1 MTDIRTRFSTTPRL
15 FVVGLFIL
23 GAACH
28 HKPPASVPAP
38 TAPAPVAAPAPA
50 ALVIRSGPTLIQAMH
65 DRYASGWYHTLTF
78 TQKTT
83 LGLPSGGDV
92 VQTWY
97 EALKIPGRQR
107 IDSDLAA
114 KAGVLFAHDSIHN
127 FSGGKLVH
135 ADSGSN
141 ELLVLGFD
149 VYGQSVARSET
160 LLRGLGFDLSRFHEA
175 TWQGTPVYVVG
186 ALRADTTSK
195 QFWVERDRL
204 LLVRTLE
211 NARQGHTDVRFGKY
225 VSSGG
230 GWVAT
235 EVTQTVNGKRRI
247 LEQLSD
253 VRANASVSDA
263 LFDPKQWATVPHWAS
278 R

>member
-1 MTDIRTRFSTTPRL
+1 
-15 FVVGLFIL
+15 
-23 GAACH
+23 
-28 HKPPASVPAP
+28 
-38 TAPAPVAAPAPA
+38 
-50 ALVIRSGPTLIQAMH
+50 MH
-65 DRYASGWYHTLTF
+65 DRYAASWYHSLTF

-97 EALKIPGRQR
+97 AAVKVPGRQR
-107 IDSDLAA
+107 IDSDLAS
-114 KAGVLFAHDSIHN
+114 KAGVLFARDSIYN
-127 FSGGKLVH
+127 FSGGKLVR

-149 VYGQSVARSET
+149 VYGQPAARTEAA
-160 LLRGLGFDLSRFHEA
+160 LRGLGFDLTRFHEA

-186 ALRADTTSK
+186 ALRGDTTSK

-204 LLVRTLE
+204 LFVRMLE
-211 NARQGHTDVRFGKY
+211 NARQGHTDVRFAKY
-225 VSSGG
+225 APAGN

-235 EVTQTVNGKRRI
+235 EVTQIVNGKRRI

-253 VRANASVSDA
+253 LNANASVADA
-263 LFDPKQWATVPHWAS
+263 AFDPKQWATAS
-278 R
+278 HRSSR